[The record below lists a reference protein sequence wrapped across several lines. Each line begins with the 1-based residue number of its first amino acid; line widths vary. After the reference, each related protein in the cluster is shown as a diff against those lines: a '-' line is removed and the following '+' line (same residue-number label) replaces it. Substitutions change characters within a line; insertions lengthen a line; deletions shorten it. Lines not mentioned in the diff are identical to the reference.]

1 MIGELVG
8 FFREIYFDISYQL
21 IKENLLSQWWN
32 KNYENI
38 DFIYK
43 NINIYNSLYF
53 IIVLNLYF
61 LVFKKKLYILLV
73 EVFLNF
79 KKF

>member
-21 IKENLLSQWWN
+21 IKENLLSWWN

>member
-8 FFREIYFDISYQL
+8 FFSEIYFDISYQL
-21 IKENLLSQWWN
+21 IKENLLSWWN

-38 DFIYK
+38 DFVYK